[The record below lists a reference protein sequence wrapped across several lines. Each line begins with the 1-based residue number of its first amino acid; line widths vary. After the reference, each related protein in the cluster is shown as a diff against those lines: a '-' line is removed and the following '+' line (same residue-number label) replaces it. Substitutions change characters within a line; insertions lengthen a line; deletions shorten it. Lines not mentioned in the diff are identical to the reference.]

1 MALIRWVSRVVGI
14 VAAITAA
21 VVFVSGP
28 GELPMRLEESARTDG
43 RPSSFPPLVFVPG
56 FKGSALSDPAGRRR
70 WLTAWQG
77 LGLRSHDLRLPL
89 EWQDDVQRRDH
100 LLPPSPLR
108 TVARQ
113 NVYAPFLDWAV
124 TSGRR
129 VCPFPYDWRRDQL
142 ETTDKFV
149 EFLEGVSQRFGGE
162 KVQIVGHSMGGLI
175 GFVALNRRPDLV
187 HSVLFA
193 GVPFG
198 PLTGFLE
205 DMHAGTAVG
214 LNRRI
219 LSPEVLFT
227 FVSPYCLF
235 SLTPTESD
243 LEDENGNNIVHNW
256 YAAADWERHKLGIFG
271 MRGPAEITDEQRL
284 HLRKAL
290 VRAGEFRSL
299 FVRSNEKPFKYPP
312 IAVLASDSRKT
323 LSSVMRGGQ
332 HAVRG
337 WNFRDATKELG
348 DGRVPFQR
356 ALPPKGV
363 PHEIYKTTREH
374 GDLLN
379 DIYLVSWILGR
390 LRKRETSP

>member
-1 MALIRWVSRVVGI
+1 MVLIRWASCVLAM

-21 VVFVSGP
+21 VVFVGGP
-28 GELPMRLEESARTDG
+28 GELPMRLDESASTDG
-43 RPSSFPPLVFVPG
+43 PSPSFPPLVLVPG
-56 FKGSALSDPAGRRR
+56 FKGSALSGPQGRRR
-70 WLTAWQG
+70 WLTGWQG

-89 EWQDDVQRRDH
+89 RWEGDVQQLDG
-100 LLPPSPLR
+100 LVPNAPLR

-113 NVYAPFLDWAV
+113 NVYAPFLDWAAA
-124 TSGRR
+124 SGRS
-129 VCPFPYDWRRDQL
+129 VYSFPYDWRRDNL
-142 ETTDKFV
+142 ETTDRFV
-149 EFLEGVSQRFGGE
+149 EFLESVSQERGGQ
-162 KVQIVGHSMGGLI
+162 KIQVVGHSMGGLI
-175 GFVALNRRPDLV
+175 GFVALNRRPDLF
-187 HSVLFA
+187 HSILLA

-235 SLTPTESD
+235 SLTPTKSD
-243 LEDENGNNIVHNW
+243 LEDENGNTIVHDW

-271 MRGPAEITDEQRL
+271 MLEPAQITDEQRL
-284 HLRKAL
+284 HLRNAL
-290 VRAGEFRSL
+290 ARAREFRTL
-299 FVRSNEKPFKYPP
+299 FVRSNENSFKYPP

-323 LSSVMRGGQ
+323 LSTIVKGGPR
-332 HAVRG
+332 AVRG
-337 WNFRDATKELG
+337 WDFREAPRDRG
-348 DGRVPFQR
+348 DGRVPFER

-363 PHEIYKTTREH
+363 PYEVYKTAREH

-379 DIYLVSWILGR
+379 DTYVVSWILGR
-390 LRKRETSP
+390 LSKTVKR